1 MKTSL
6 SLVVATTALMTFSY
20 GVQACEGDSD
30 FIGAVCF
37 TAATYCPVGYL
48 EANGQNV
55 PVNQY
60 QALYSLV
67 ENRYGGTAG
76 QNFTLPNMQGF
87 SPAGQG
93 AGPGLTPATQY
104 TTRGAESQTLTMAQM
119 PAHTHVTTLNP
130 AAPGVTVNATATG
143 GANAAPSATT
153 NQLAAAS
160 PAAKM
165 YAPSTSAGTSV
176 PLAGVSGG
184 TTDATLT
191 LANNGGTTPLPTISP
206 QLVLKACIAT
216 DGIYPINPN

>member
-6 SLVVATTALMTFSY
+6 SLVVATTALMTISY

-55 PVNQY
+55 PINQY
-60 QALYSLV
+60 PALYSLV
-67 ENRYGGTAG
+67 GNIYGGKPG
-76 QNFTLPNMQGF
+76 QSFGLPNMQGF
-87 SPAGQG
+87 SPVGQG
-93 AGPGLTPATQY
+93 TGPGLTAATQY

-119 PAHTHVTTLNP
+119 PAHTHASTLN
-130 AAPGVTVNATATG
+130 VTLNATATT
-143 GANAAPSATT
+143 GANAAPSATN
-153 NQLAAAS
+153 NQLAVAS

-165 YAPSTSAGTSV
+165 YAPSTSGGTSV
-176 PLAGVSGG
+176 PLAGVNGG
-184 TTDATLT
+184 ITGAILT

-206 QLVLKACIAT
+206 QLVLKACIAAN
-216 DGIYPINPN
+216 GIYPVKPN

>member
-67 ENRYGGTAG
+67 GNRYGGTAG

-104 TTRGAESQTLTMAQM
+104 TTRGAESQALTMAQL
-119 PAHTHVTTLNP
+119 PAHTHATTLNP
-130 AAPGVTVNATATG
+130 VAPGVTVNATTTL
-143 GANAAPSATT
+143 GANAAPSTT
-153 NQLAAAS
+153 NNQLAAAS

-165 YAPSTSAGTSV
+165 YAPSTSGGTTV
-176 PLAGVSGG
+176 PLAGISGG
-184 TTDATLT
+184 TTGATLT

-216 DGIYPINPN
+216 DGIYPINPD

>member
-6 SLVVATTALMTFSY
+6 SLVVATTALMTISY

-55 PVNQY
+55 PINQY
-60 QALYSLV
+60 PALYSLV
-67 ENRYGGTAG
+67 GNIYGGTPG
-76 QNFTLPNMQGF
+76 QSFGLPNMQGF
-87 SPAGQG
+87 SPVGQG
-93 AGPGLTPATQY
+93 TGPGLTAATQY

-119 PAHTHVTTLNP
+119 PAHTHAATLN
-130 AAPGVTVNATATG
+130 VTLNTTATT
-143 GANAAPSATT
+143 GANAAPSATN
-153 NQLAAAS
+153 NQLAVAS

-165 YAPSTSAGTSV
+165 YAPSTSGGTSV
-176 PLAGVSGG
+176 PLAGVNGG
-184 TTDATLT
+184 ITGAILT

-206 QLVLKACIAT
+206 QLVLKACIAAN
-216 DGIYPINPN
+216 GIYPVKPN

>member
-6 SLVVATTALMTFSY
+6 SLVVATTALMTISY

-55 PVNQY
+55 PINQY
-60 QALYSLV
+60 PALYSLV
-67 ENRYGGTAG
+67 GNIYGGTPG
-76 QNFTLPNMQGF
+76 QSFGLPNMQGF
-87 SPAGQG
+87 SPVGQG
-93 AGPGLTPATQY
+93 TGPGLTAATQY

-119 PAHTHVTTLNP
+119 PAHTHAATLN
-130 AAPGVTVNATATG
+130 VTLNATATT
-143 GANAAPSATT
+143 GANAAPSATN
-153 NQLAAAS
+153 NQLAVAS

-165 YAPSTSAGTSV
+165 YAPSTSGGTSV
-176 PLAGVSGG
+176 PLAGVNGG
-184 TTDATLT
+184 ITGAILT

-206 QLVLKACIAT
+206 QLILKACIAAN
-216 DGIYPINPN
+216 GIYPVKPN

>member
-1 MKTSL
+1 MKISL
-6 SLVVATTALMTFSY
+6 SLVVVTTVLMTFSHS
-20 GVQACEGDSD
+20 VQACEGDSD
-30 FIGAVCF
+30 FTGAVCF
-37 TAATYCPVGYL
+37 TAATYCPAGYL

-67 ENRYGGTAG
+67 GNRYGGTAG
-76 QNFTLPNMQGF
+76 QNFNLPNMQGF

-93 AGPGLTPATQY
+93 TGPGLTAAAQY

-119 PAHTHVTTLNP
+119 PAHTHVATLN
-130 AAPGVTVNATATG
+130 VTVNATTTG
-143 GANAAPSATT
+143 GANVAPSATN

-165 YAPSTSAGTSV
+165 YASSTSGGTSV

-184 TTDATLT
+184 TTGATLT
-191 LANNGGTTPLPTISP
+191 LANNGGTAPLATISP
-206 QLVLKACIAT
+206 QLVLKACIAAY
-216 DGIYPINPN
+216 GLYPVKPN

>member
-6 SLVVATTALMTFSY
+6 SLVVATTALMTISY

-55 PVNQY
+55 PINQY
-60 QALYSLV
+60 PALYSLV
-67 ENRYGGTAG
+67 GNIYGGTPG
-76 QNFTLPNMQGF
+76 QSFGLPNMQGF
-87 SPAGQG
+87 SPVGQG
-93 AGPGLTPATQY
+93 TGPGLTAATQY

-119 PAHTHVTTLNP
+119 PAHTHAATLN
-130 AAPGVTVNATATG
+130 VTLNATATT
-143 GANAAPSATT
+143 GANAAPSATN
-153 NQLAAAS
+153 NQLAVAS

-165 YAPSTSAGTSV
+165 YAPSTSGGTSV
-176 PLAGVSGG
+176 PLAGVNGG
-184 TTDATLT
+184 ITGAILT

-206 QLVLKACIAT
+206 QLVLKACIAAN
-216 DGIYPINPN
+216 GIYPVKPN

>member
-6 SLVVATTALMTFSY
+6 SLVVATTALMTISY

-55 PVNQY
+55 PINQY
-60 QALYSLV
+60 PALYSLMG
-67 ENRYGGTAG
+67 NIYGGTPG
-76 QNFTLPNMQGF
+76 QSFGLPNMQGF
-87 SPAGQG
+87 SPVGQG
-93 AGPGLTPATQY
+93 TGPGLTAATQY

-119 PAHTHVTTLNP
+119 PAHTHAATLN
-130 AAPGVTVNATATG
+130 VTLNATATT
-143 GANAAPSATT
+143 GANAAPSATN
-153 NQLAAAS
+153 NQLAVAS

-165 YAPSTSAGTSV
+165 YAPSTSGGTSV
-176 PLAGVSGG
+176 PLAGVNGG
-184 TTDATLT
+184 ITGAILT

-206 QLVLKACIAT
+206 QLVLKACIAAN
-216 DGIYPINPN
+216 GIYPVKPN

>member
-20 GVQACEGDSD
+20 DVQACEGDSD

-67 ENRYGGTAG
+67 GNRYGGTAG

-119 PAHTHVTTLNP
+119 PAHTHATTLIP

-143 GANAAPSATT
+143 GANAAPSATN

-184 TTDATLT
+184 TTGATLT
-191 LANNGGTTPLPTISP
+191 LANNGGTTPLPTVSP
-206 QLVLKACIAT
+206 QLVLKACIAS

>member
-6 SLVVATTALMTFSY
+6 SLVVATTVLMTFSY
-20 GVQACEGDSD
+20 DVQACEGDSD

-67 ENRYGGTAG
+67 GNRYGGTAG

-93 AGPGLTPATQY
+93 VGPGLTPATQY

-143 GANAAPSATT
+143 GANAAPSATN

-160 PAAKM
+160 PAARM

-184 TTDATLT
+184 TTGATLT

-206 QLVLKACIAT
+206 QLVLKACIAS